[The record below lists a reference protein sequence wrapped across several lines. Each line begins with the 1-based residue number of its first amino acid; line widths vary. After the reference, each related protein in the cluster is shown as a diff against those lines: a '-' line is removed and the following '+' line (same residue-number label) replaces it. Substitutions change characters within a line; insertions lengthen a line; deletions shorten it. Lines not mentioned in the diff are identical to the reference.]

1 MYGLPESPDTFTDVI
16 CEITKE
22 AGWDSVM
29 KQRVNMLKNSSK
41 TVDEDTIVEETQK
54 LRREQ
59 KTVQMGGKSVVGL
72 FSKYDGLQLERIV
85 GSENYKKMLNTEAK
99 DSFTIASIK

>member
-1 MYGLPESPDTFTDVI
+1 MPILMISERALIFDKIKLRYASSVVMYGLPESPDTFTDVI

-41 TVDEDTIVEETQK
+41 TVDEDTIVEET
-54 LRREQ
+54 
-59 KTVQMGGKSVVGL
+59 
-72 FSKYDGLQLERIV
+72 
-85 GSENYKKMLNTEAK
+85 
-99 DSFTIASIK
+99 